1 MVMLKNSYLTYIM
14 SNRIHDHK
22 CSYLSS
28 NVWFKGFTKTI
39 RTSNNEKCDLLLLFK
54 LVLFIKYIY
63 YCWFLSFM
71 VCIFCARI
79 KFIRIHNITS
89 IYIFTTTNEYF
100 TNKSYIILLDKHY
113 STDCRRGYSYFTHL
127 IVILSTF
134 NTIMI
139 LDTISNCNL
148 QHFCTNNYWSW
159 SKSLNWGNC
168 NFLWTFWNL
177 HQTFYIGHFLHQ
189 KADPKQM
196 TFLKM
201 CKL

>member
-71 VCIFCARI
+71 VCILCARI
-79 KFIRIHNITS
+79 KFLKINNITS
-89 IYIFTTTNEYF
+89 VSIFTTTNRYV
-100 TNKSYIILLDKHY
+100 TNKSGIILLNKHY
-113 STDCRRGYSYFTHL
+113 ATDYRHGYSYFMHL
-127 IVILSTF
+127 VIILSAF
-134 NTIMI
+134 NIIMI
-139 LDTISNCNL
+139 LGKLGNDNL
-148 QHFCTNNYWSW
+148 QQSCTNSYWSW
-159 SKSLNWGNC
+159 IKSLNWEKC
-168 NFLWTFWNL
+168 NFVSRLWNS
-177 HQTFYIGHFLHQ
+177 HQTFCVGHFLHQ
-189 KADPKQM
+189 KPNPKQM
-196 TFLKM
+196 TFFKM
-201 CKL
+201 CKV